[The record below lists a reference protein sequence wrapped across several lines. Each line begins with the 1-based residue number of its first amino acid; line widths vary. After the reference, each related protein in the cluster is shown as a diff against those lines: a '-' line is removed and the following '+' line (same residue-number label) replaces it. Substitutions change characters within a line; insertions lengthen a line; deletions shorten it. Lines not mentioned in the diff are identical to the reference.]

1 MANRMP
7 MILGA
12 TAIGGIGFYMYRSGG
27 DSAAAKRAARPS
39 NLSLSPALGDFNI
52 PSSAE
57 KDLKNIGAQ
66 AGASLDAAGAKID
79 TAVAQAQTQLTNT
92 KSTAQNHMADV
103 KHEALKKIDEFD
115 RKVDEHATKAK
126 SWLGGK

>member
-12 TAIGGIGFYMYRSGG
+12 TAIGGIGYYMYRSGG
-27 DSAAAKRAARPS
+27 DSAAAKRAARR
-39 NLSLSPALGDFNI
+39 DFNI
-52 PSSAE
+52 SSSAE
-57 KDLKNIGAQ
+57 NDLKSLGAQ
-66 AGASLDAAGAKID
+66 AGASLDAAGVKID
-79 TAVAQAQTQLTNT
+79 TAVAQAQTQLNNT
-92 KSTAQNHMADV
+92 KSTAQNHVTDV
-103 KHEALKKIDEFD
+103 KHDTLKKIDEFD